1 MLCEG
6 LHKEITDFPLY
17 SGTFVNNF
25 VCSSESELCMLGR
38 CGKCGKCPSW
48 LQKIKDEADL
58 DERATWYQ
66 WERVEQV
73 VPARKGKSMK
83 SVKKMQKVFKEGTV
97 DDTLKDL
104 EDQLPSFLEH
114 VFVKRQ
120 HARFFQDKIEHL
132 TEGEA
137 VVQVDSAENYSCKY
151 QGEIQTAHW
160 NQDQVTLFTVA
171 IWTKSKDKNSCCD
184 SHVIVSDELK
194 HDKKSVAVFMY
205 KVINDLVKGKHP
217 NVTQAYIFSD
227 GPSSQFKNR

>member
-1 MLCEG
+1 MKETPTFEIGFSKFCSLRPVNVLLSAAMPRDVCLCQYHKNIKMLCEG
-6 LHKEITDFPLY
+6 LHQKITDFPLY
-17 SGTFVNNF
+17 SGSFVNNF

-184 SHVIVSDELK
+184 PCHC
-194 HDKKSVAVFMY
+194 F
-205 KVINDLVKGKHP
+205 
-217 NVTQAYIFSD
+217 
-227 GPSSQFKNR
+227 R